1 MNANQQVVYP
11 TQSVGPQQLRRLRS
25 MHASLA
31 RDFGTA
37 LSALLRSPVAV
48 SLTGV
53 EQLTYGQFVFNLE
66 TPACF
71 HLLKADPLGERLML
85 DIEPSILYPMIDRLL
100 GGGREEDPPP
110 NRPLTDIELCLAA
123 RIVRLFLQ
131 ECCHA
136 WQDVVDLKL
145 DVLQVENNPRLLRI
159 LPADEMVILSG
170 FEVAIGE
177 LRGLARFCVPC
188 RAIER
193 IGDKLV
199 LNDFARNDRYMSD
212 SMADVRVTLAETQI
226 TAGELAELR
235 VGDII
240 ATETAV
246 NSPALVSIDGECR
259 FHAKPGAYQGRKAV
273 CLADSIETAGQ
284 SAPEIRPSE

>member
-1 MNANQQVVYP
+1 MIANQQVVYP
-11 TQSVGPQQLRRLRS
+11 TQSVGPQHMRRLRT
-25 MHASLA
+25 MHAGLA

-37 LSALLRSPVAV
+37 LSTLLRSPVAV

-53 EQLTYGQFVFNLE
+53 DQLTYGQFVYNLE

-71 HLLKADPLGERLML
+71 YLLKADPLGERLML

-100 GGGREEDPPP
+100 GGGREEEPPL
-110 NRPLTDIELCLAA
+110 NRPLTEIELCLAA
-123 RIVRLFLQ
+123 RVVRRFLQ

-136 WQDVVDLKL
+136 WHDVVELKL
-145 DVLQVENNPRLLRI
+145 DVLQVESNPRLLRI

-177 LRGLARFCVPC
+177 LRGLVRFCLPC
-188 RAIER
+188 RVIEQ
-193 IGDKLV
+193 IGDKL
-199 LNDFARNDRYMSD
+199 LPEDLARNSRCMSD
-212 SMADVRVTLAETQI
+212 SVAEVRATLAVTQI
-226 TAGELAELR
+226 TAGELADLR

-240 ATETAV
+240 ATETDV
-246 NSPALVSIDGECR
+246 NSPAMVSIDGEGR

-273 CLADSIETAGQ
+273 CLADAIEPAG
-284 SAPEIRPSE
+284 PSPLKLPPQ